1 MMTANQNGEWER
13 NRLVAEREYRDRKL
27 VLASRPQFLI
37 IDPTSR
43 CNARCVMC
51 PQSFRSPGDQGADL
65 PRAVFDQV
73 APIIPVAAH
82 LNLFSTGEPTL
93 AADLAAMIREA
104 QERGNPRAQIWLGTN
119 GKYFPPEVVELL
131 REPRM
136 GVQFS
141 VDGGTPEVFE
151 SIRRGIAF
159 DELCASLDQ
168 VAARRGSG
176 TIPRLS
182 FSCVMSKRNLHDLG
196 NIFRL
201 AARYRADQVIVY
213 DEDPENA
220 EAAAFVLDET
230 DRPVFDAQHPIINRA
245 GIKYFCS
252 LNFRGGRPGPAAA
265 EPAIPV
271 ACSAPWRV
279 FHLHADGS
287 VRTCCTLCSVM
298 GVVGPRT
305 FEEVWNGVEYV
316 ALRRAFVEQSGIPP
330 ACRSCTDPLR
340 DWQP

>member
-1 MMTANQNGEWER
+1 MMNASPDSDWER
-13 NRLVAEREYRDRKL
+13 NRRLAEREYRDRKT

-37 IDPTSR
+37 LDPTSR

-51 PQSFRSPGDQGADL
+51 PQSFRPPGDEGLDL
-65 PRAVFDQV
+65 PRAVFDQM
-73 APIIPVAAH
+73 APVIPLAAH
-82 LNLFSTGEPTL
+82 LNLFSSGEPTV
-93 AADLAAMIREA
+93 AADLAGLILEVQRRAD
-104 QERGNPRAQIWLGTN
+104 PRAKIWLGTN
-119 GKYFPPEVVELL
+119 GKHLPPEVMALL
-131 REPRM
+131 REPRL

-159 DELCASLDQ
+159 DEICTSLEQ
-168 VAARRGSG
+168 VAQLRGTG
-176 TIPRLS
+176 TVPRLS

-213 DEDPENA
+213 DEDPETA
-220 EAAAFVLDET
+220 EEAAFVLDET
-230 DRPVFDAQHPIINRA
+230 DRAVFEAQLPVIART
-245 GIKYFCS
+245 GIRSFLT
-252 LNFRGGRPGPAAA
+252 LNFRGGNPAPPAEAA
-265 EPAIPV
+265 GPV

-287 VRTCCTLCSVM
+287 ARPCCTLRTTLGTAGS
-298 GVVGPRT
+298 RT
-305 FEEVWNGVEYV
+305 FEEVWNGAEYV
-316 ALRRAFVEQSGIPP
+316 ALRRAFIEQSGIPL